1 MEGII
6 TLIVSG
12 AANGFVYSLIALGFV
27 MIYKSS
33 RVMNL
38 AQGEMTILG
47 AYLYYAI
54 SVQIGLPPVIAIV
67 GAAIL
72 VAAVGFGVQQFVLRP
87 VLGQSIL
94 ALVMLTLAVGGLL
107 RGIMQLIWGSDWM
120 SPPQLV
126 DAGQG
131 ISIGSGFVS
140 FAHLVF
146 IVVALALIGVLS
158 AFYQGT
164 KTGLSM
170 RVVADDTV
178 VGSCLGINVNRSL
191 SICWALAG
199 IAAGVSGILLSN
211 LIGISYSMIEIGL
224 KAYAIV
230 VIGGLES
237 LGGLII
243 VGPILGI
250 VEFLGRTYVDPL
262 TGGGF
267 GDLVPWIALMV
278 FLLTMPYG
286 LFGWKR
292 IERV

>member
-1 MEGII
+1 MEGMII
-6 TLIVSG
+6 LMVKGI
-12 AANGFVYSLIALGFV
+12 ANGFVYSLIALGFV

-47 AYLYYAI
+47 AYVYYGL
-54 SVQIGLPPVIAIV
+54 SVQLGLPPLAAIV
-67 GAAIL
+67 GAAIV

-107 RGIMQLIWGSDWM
+107 RGIMQLIWGSNWM
-120 SPPQLV
+120 SAPQLV
-126 DAGQG
+126 SAGEG
-131 ISIGSGFVS
+131 ITIGSGFVS
-140 FAHLVF
+140 YAHLVF
-146 IVVALALIGVLS
+146 IIVSLALIGVLS

-170 RVVADDTV
+170 RVIADDTV
-178 VGSCLGINVNRSL
+178 VGACLGINVNRSL
-191 SICWALAG
+191 AICWALAG

-243 VGPILGI
+243 IGPILGI
-250 VEFLGRTYVDPL
+250 AEFLGRTYVDPL

-267 GDLVPWIALMV
+267 GDLVPWIALMI